1 MIRRLVWLASTPF
14 NVVAVIAVAGLLLV
28 RLVQERPVST
38 PIDPSILEFE
48 QGPRKAEVPLRLYF
62 ASPDAQSFAI
72 ETRGVPVSGSAL
84 ADRASAAVNAW
95 IAGPTSQGALPLVA
109 VQNLPEPTIFAKA
122 GTVYIDLPKRWATN
136 QLGTAG
142 EFLMICGLANTVL
155 ELDGAKAVQ
164 YLLDGKPTETIG
176 GHVETTEP
184 FTLKTCRGS

>member
-1 MIRRLVWLASTPF
+1 MRRLIWLASTPW
-14 NVVAVIAVAGLLLV
+14 NVVALIAVVGLLLV

-62 ASPDAQSFAI
+62 AAPDGQSFAI

-84 ADRASAAVNAW
+84 ADRASAAVDAW
-95 IAGPTSQGALPLVA
+95 ISGPTSQGALSLVV

-122 GTVYIDLPKRWATN
+122 GTVYVDLPKLWTTN

-142 EFLMICGLANTVL
+142 EFLMVCGLANTLL

-164 YLLDGKPTETIG
+164 YLVDGKPAETIG
-176 GHVETTEP
+176 GHVETLEP
-184 FTLKTCRGS
+184 FTVKTCRGS